1 MASTKK
7 ALSVLREVPTPS
19 EEKKIPILMY
29 HSVSEPGRANHQF
42 WPFAVSPALFAEHI
56 KYLHEHGYVS
66 LTVTQ
71 LIELLYHNRQ
81 SLPEK
86 PVVVTFDDGYA
97 DFFANALPV
106 LKRYNFVATL
116 YITTAFVGGRSSWLW
131 REKEGTHPM
140 LTWDQIAEINRQGIE
155 CGGHSHTHPQ
165 LDLLSLSAA
174 RREIIQNKE
183 LLEQHLGQKISS
195 FAYPHG
201 YHSTAIQRILKQAGY
216 TSACAVKYEMSVET
230 TSPFSLARLGIM
242 ADTDVDDLA
251 TLLTSSPP
259 SSLNALYKRS
269 CVPVWRFVRYCS
281 DSTTRLSAMG
291 KARTVAKE

>member
-1 MASTKK
+1 MASIKN
-7 ALSVLREVPTPS
+7 ALSVFRAVPTPS
-19 EEKKIPILMY
+19 KEKKIPILMY
-29 HSVSEPGRANHQF
+29 HSISEPGRANHQR

-56 KYLHEHGYVS
+56 KYLYEQGYVS

-71 LIELLYHNRQ
+71 LITLLSHNRQ
-81 SLPEK
+81 SLPEQ

-116 YITTAFVGGRSSWLW
+116 YITTAFVGGTSDWLW
-131 REKEGTHPM
+131 HEKEATHPM
-140 LTWDQIAEINRQGIE
+140 LTWEQIAEINRQGIE

-165 LDLLSLSAA
+165 LDLLPLSAA
-174 RREIIQNKE
+174 QREIMQNKE
-183 LLEQHLGQKISS
+183 LLEHYLDQKISS

-201 YHSTAIQRILKQAGY
+201 YHSVALQRILKQAGY

-230 TSPFSLARLGIM
+230 TNPFSLARLGIM

-259 SSLNALYKRS
+259 SSLTALYKRS
-269 CVPVWRFVRYCS
+269 CVPAWRFVRYCS
-281 DSTTRLSAMG
+281 DSRTRLSA
-291 KARTVAKE
+291 RERLV

>member
-1 MASTKK
+1 MVSTKK
-7 ALSVLREVPTPS
+7 ALSVPGVVPSPS

-29 HSVSEPGRANHQF
+29 HSISEPERANHQR

-56 KYLHEHGYVS
+56 KYLYEHGYVA

-71 LIELLYHNRQ
+71 LITLLYHNRQ
-81 SLPEK
+81 SLPEQ

-97 DFFANALPV
+97 DFFTNALPV

-116 YITTAFVGGRSSWLW
+116 YITTAFVGGTSSWLW
-131 REKEGTHPM
+131 REKEATHPM
-140 LTWDQIAEINRQGIE
+140 LTWEQIAEINRQGIE

-183 LLEQHLGQKISS
+183 LLEQHLDQKIAS

-201 YHSTAIQRILKQAGY
+201 YHSVALQRTLKQAGY
-216 TSACAVKYEMSVET
+216 TSACAVKYEMSVEST
-230 TSPFSLARLGIM
+230 NPFSLARLGIM
-242 ADTDVDDLA
+242 ADTDVDALA
-251 TLLTSSPP
+251 ALLTSSPP
-259 SSLNALYKRS
+259 SLLNALYKRS
-269 CVPVWRFVRYCS
+269 CAPVWRLVRYCA
-281 DSTTRLSAMG
+281 DSTTRLSAAG